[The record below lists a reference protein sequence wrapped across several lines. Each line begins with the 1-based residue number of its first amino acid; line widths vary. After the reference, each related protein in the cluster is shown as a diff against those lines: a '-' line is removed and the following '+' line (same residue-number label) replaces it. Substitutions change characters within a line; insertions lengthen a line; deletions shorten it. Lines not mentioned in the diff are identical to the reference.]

1 MNAIEIAKDVY
12 WVGGIDWNLRN
23 FHGYMT
29 QEGSTYN
36 AYLIIDKKVTLIDFV
51 KSTVKNQLFER
62 VKQIIDPSKID
73 ILVCNHVEMDHSGA
87 LPDLLEI
94 APNATVVTS
103 PQGEKGLRAHY
114 RKDWKFKI
122 VKTGDQL
129 SIGNRTLQFINTPM
143 VHWPD
148 NMVTYCPE
156 EKILF
161 SNDSFGQ
168 HYATNEIFDVENPYD
183 IIMKEA
189 KKYYANIVLPYV
201 NPVKKEYEAL
211 KELDIKTIAPSH
223 GVIWTKHVPDIVSN
237 YVDWVSNKT
246 RKKALIVY
254 DTMWGS
260 TEKIAFQSIAEAFE
274 AKGYVI
280 DIKNLQNDHISDVM
294 TSFMDAEYIAVGSPT
309 LNKNILPTVAAFL
322 TYLKGL
328 SPGGRKAIAFGSY
341 GWGGESVKQ
350 IAEYFEQCKFDVIK
364 QFNFKYVPF
373 KDDLSDMCQQLKKII

>member
-51 KSTVKNQLFER
+51 KSTVKDQLFER
-62 VKQIIDPSKID
+62 IKQIIDPKKID

-87 LPDLLEI
+87 LPDLMEML
-94 APNATVVTS
+94 PNATVVAS
-103 PQGEKGLRAHY
+103 PQGEKGLLAHY
-114 RKDWKFKI
+114 RKDWKVKV
-122 VKTGDQL
+122 VKTGDHISL
-129 SIGNRTLQFINTPM
+129 GKRTLQFINTPM

-148 NMVTYCPE
+148 NMVSYCPE

-211 KELDIKTIAPSH
+211 KGLDIKTIAPSH

-350 IAEYFEQCKFDVIK
+350 IAEYFEQCKFDVIE